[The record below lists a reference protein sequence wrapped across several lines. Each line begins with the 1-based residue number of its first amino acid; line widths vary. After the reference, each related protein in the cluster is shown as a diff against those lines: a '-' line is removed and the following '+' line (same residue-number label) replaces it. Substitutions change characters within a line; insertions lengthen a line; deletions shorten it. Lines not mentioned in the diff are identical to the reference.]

1 MPAAI
6 YLIKTEAGKEKEIKK
21 KLLEDLGFDEAY
33 VVTGP
38 FDIVGKVF
46 IPLSRR
52 GLEELKGEV
61 EKIDGVNEVR
71 YLEVLASG
79 QLEEEVL

>member
-1 MPAAI
+1 MPIAI

-38 FDIVGKVF
+38 FDVVGKIF

-52 GLEELKGEV
+52 GLEELKEEI
-61 EKIDGVNEVR
+61 EKISGVKEIK